1 MSPPHCLITFVE
13 SVNDN
18 EALFEV
24 LTDMQQCELE
34 IFDLR
39 LSILPPE
46 FSVEL
51 NQWYRKYRLM
61 RSNLSQKARNHF
73 LWRLTFLVL
82 IVKVYEG

>member
-1 MSPPHCLITFVE
+1 MFPPHFLITFVE

-18 EALFEV
+18 EDLFEV

-51 NQWYRKYRLM
+51 NQWYWKYRLL
-61 RSNLSQKARNHF
+61 RSNLS
-73 LWRLTFLVL
+73 
-82 IVKVYEG
+82 